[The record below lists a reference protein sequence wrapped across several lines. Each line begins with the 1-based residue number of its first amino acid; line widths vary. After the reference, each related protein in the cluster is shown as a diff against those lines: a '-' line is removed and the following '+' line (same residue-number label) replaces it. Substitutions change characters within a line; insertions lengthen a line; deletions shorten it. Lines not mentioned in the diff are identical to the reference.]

1 MDIEVERVLEA
12 VGKRVGFANGEDHK
26 SVPLAS

>member
-12 VGKRVGFANGEDHK
+12 VDRRLATKRHISHRKK
-26 SVPLAS
+26 SS